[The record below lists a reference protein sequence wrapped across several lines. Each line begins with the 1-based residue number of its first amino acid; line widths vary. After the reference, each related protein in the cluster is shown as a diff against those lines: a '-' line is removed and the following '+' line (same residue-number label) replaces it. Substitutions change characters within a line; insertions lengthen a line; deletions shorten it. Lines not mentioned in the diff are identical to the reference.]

1 MYYKLYKYAFFT
13 IKATNLATCHTFLV
27 FEVNEQIIFKLF

>member
-13 IKATNLATCHTFLV
+13 IKAINLATCHTFLV
-27 FEVNEQIIFKLF
+27 FEVNVQIIFKLF